1 MLSVPLDE
9 SFRFIHEPLRTLEG
23 AVPLLDNGSLADAL
37 KERIVHSR
45 GGTFLVAG
53 FRGVGKTT
61 LVVRALEE
69 IAQDRPEGEL
79 ILPVVLSVARPM
91 STEQLLFAVVRRIF
105 ETLDDAGVLRLLP
118 NDTRRSLLLAYM
130 RTSLSFKETRS
141 DASERATTVD
151 LNVGQKLLGTVGL
164 QLPKSSLSNK
174 RTRSLATEAAFLAY
188 SETDVEHDM
197 IRIVRLL
204 SEERHIHGARRSPP
218 SWLKPFLPRR
228 LRRRR
233 CPVVHLVVVL
243 DEVDKL
249 TATQEGIA
257 EVQALLAGMKN
268 VITMGGAHYV
278 LVAGPELQDHV
289 LVDAGRGNGLYE
301 SIFAWRLYVP
311 CNWAAPTRLLKSLVP
326 DPGDRG
332 SRSRLGQFERYLRF
346 KARGVP
352 RRLLHEFNSF
362 VIWRA
367 DKPWLQVDPGDW
379 DRIAFYAW
387 LEDVLDRFFTATTQH
402 KLLPVPIDRDRWM
415 LGAYYVVDW
424 ILRGE
429 GRRPFTTADVRRAI
443 DDNELDPLL
452 RIADD
457 AVGALL
463 EHLKA
468 EDVLDLVR
476 SAGATSTMMAD
487 VSESQLPVYR
497 LAESAKKR
505 LLGIAVSNEAERAN
519 LQLPMAPRP
528 AGNDRP
534 EARYA
539 QLDERYELRGFIGQ
553 GGSSTVYEGIDLVL
567 QRRVAVKVLR
577 EVRGGKDDVALQ
589 RFLREAQLTAGL
601 RHPNIVSVYE
611 VVTHGPNLA
620 IVMELVEGELLS
632 GLITDGQRL
641 PLLEMIQTAVTMTT
655 ALTYLEQ
662 KGLARID
669 IKPANIMINP
679 ERGPVIIDLGIA
691 RRVQPSIGAFMT
703 SPGAGMIG
711 TPAYMAPEQIN
722 GEAPDIRADI
732 FALGLTLYTC
742 INGRNPYSGSPL
754 PQVLQ
759 RILNEDLDVSVLPV
773 SKALRTVIARAVAR
787 DRDQRFQH
795 PQAMLDALLA
805 TPEWDGRVR
814 TYDLGDA
821 AVADAGS
828 YDSDGSRSWP
838 PRYTRETPADE
849 FGPRWDDA
857 LEKWTENF
865 GRLPDDGGPSGNGD
879 DPSAAVEDGSGAAE
893 NGDRSSGKKSLTTR
907 ALATRLGKS
916 PRAVR
921 RMVTTGRIPAERTKA
936 GYRFSLED
944 VLAALDMTR
953 HDEMAAEKDGKETP
967 PHTNSPSEP
976 PQQDDQEAMPDAEA
990 DRPGTH

>member
-1 MLSVPLDE
+1 MLNVPLDE

-23 AVPLLDNGSLADAL
+23 AIPLLGNGSLADAL
-37 KERIVHSR
+37 KERVVHSR

-69 IAQDRPEGEL
+69 IAQDHPEGEL

-91 STEQLLFAVVRRIF
+91 STEQLLFAMVRRIF

-118 NDTRRSLLLAYM
+118 NDTKRSLLLAYM

-141 DASERATTVD
+141 DATERATTVD
-151 LNVGQKLLGTVGL
+151 LNVGGPGQKLLGSVGL

-204 SEERHIHGARRSPP
+204 SEERHIHGTRRRTP
-218 SWLKPFLPRR
+218 SWLKMFAPRR

-233 CPVVHLVVVL
+233 CPSVHLVVVL

-249 TATQEGIA
+249 TATQQGIA
-257 EVQALLAGMKN
+257 EVEALLAGMKN

-311 CNWAAPTRLLKSLVP
+311 CDWAAPTRLLKSLVV
-326 DPGDRG
+326 DSGDHE
-332 SRSRLGQFERYLRF
+332 SRSRLDRFELYLRF

-362 VIWRA
+362 VIWQA
-367 DKPWLQVDPGDW
+367 GKPRLRVDPADW

-402 KLLPVPIDRDRWM
+402 RLLPVPIDRDRWM

-457 AVGALL
+457 TVGALL

-497 LAESAKKR
+497 LAESAKHR

-528 AGNDRP
+528 AGAGRP

-539 QLDERYELRGFIGQ
+539 QLDERYELRAFIGQ
-553 GGSSTVYEGIDLVL
+553 GGSSTVYEGFDLIL
-567 QRRVAVKVLR
+567 QRRVAIKVLR
-577 EVRGGKDDVALQ
+577 EVRDGKDDVALQ

-620 IVMELVEGELLS
+620 IVMEMVEGELLS
-632 GLITDGQRL
+632 DLLTDGCRL
-641 PLLEMIQTAVTMTT
+641 PLLELIQTAVTMTT

-669 IKPANIMINP
+669 IKPANIMMNP

-691 RRVQPSIGAFMT
+691 RRVRPSAETFMT

-722 GEAPDIRADI
+722 GGAPDIRADI

-742 INGRNPYSGSPL
+742 VNGRNPYSGSPL
-754 PQVLQ
+754 PEVLH

-787 DRDQRFQH
+787 DPDRRFQH
-795 PQAMLDALLA
+795 PQAMLEALLA
-805 TPEWDGRVR
+805 TPEWDGRAR
-814 TYDLGDA
+814 TYDLGDL
-821 AVADAGS
+821 AVAEVG
-828 YDSDGSRSWP
+828 SDGPGSWP
-838 PRYTRETPADE
+838 PPYTIETPVGEADSS
-849 FGPRWDDA
+849 WDDA
-857 LEKWTENF
+857 LENWTRNF
-865 GRLPDDGGPSGNGD
+865 GRLPDSGTTSGNGD
-879 DPSAAVEDGSGAAE
+879 DSSGAAE
-893 NGDRSSGKKSLTTR
+893 PEAADDGSRSMERKTLTTR

-921 RMVTTGRIPAERTKA
+921 RLVTTGRIPADRTKA
-936 GYRFSLED
+936 GYRFSLEE
-944 VLAALDMTR
+944 VLAALDTTR
-953 HDEMAAEKDGKETP
+953 HDEKAPEKNGKGTRP
-967 PHTNSPSEP
+967 RLNAPSEP
-976 PQQDDQEAMPDAEA
+976 LRHEEQEAVPDSANARSETA
-990 DRPGTH
+990 